1 MMDRVLSLTMNV
13 TIVGLIALTG
23 AGSLL
28 VAYWGLFE
36 LLNLRAANGGAALA
50 CGAGVAVVCYKMA
63 KNRNDLVDR

>member
-36 LLNLRAANGGAALA
+36 LLSLRPANGGAALA
-50 CGAGVAVVCYKMA
+50 CGAAVAVVSYKMA
-63 KNRNDLVDR
+63 KYRNDLVDR